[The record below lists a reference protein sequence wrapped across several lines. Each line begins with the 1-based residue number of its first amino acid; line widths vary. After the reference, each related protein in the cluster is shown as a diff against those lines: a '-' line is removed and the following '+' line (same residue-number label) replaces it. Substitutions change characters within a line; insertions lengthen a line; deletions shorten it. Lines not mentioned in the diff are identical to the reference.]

1 MVSQHFPYLMG
12 LLKEKQNADRKKYKD
27 GSGSIVPDTQDV
39 SFIWVD
45 KKIANT
51 ISLSFLSSVKQQLL
65 WIQRGIELGARGLGE
80 VCPDDDY
87 LQGKHRGLCPR
98 SQKTKVPVLLSDM
111 NL

>member
-12 LLKEKQNADRKKYKD
+12 LLKEKQNADMKKYKD

-65 WIQRGIELGARGLGE
+65 LIQRELSWEPEDWERYVPMMTTSKESIVGSVPGVR
-80 VCPDDDY
+80 
-87 LQGKHRGLCPR
+87 RPR
-98 SQKTKVPVLLSDM
+98 FQSCSLI
-111 NL
+111 